1 MMTRS
6 IVIVAYATLLALLLP
21 GQGNCFAPPGITIS
35 SISGTSTEA
44 TTFQANKAITR
55 TNLPMS
61 SNSNNSEIEG
71 PDRVLSCLPY
81 LIPLLDG
88 ERYGRFLFY
97 AVPALGQVD
106 FLLLGPFKLIYSS
119 IPFAQFIA
127 FIALSTLSRNPDLPR
142 PLRFNMQ
149 QALLL
154 DIALIFPSLLGR
166 LQIPLP
172 GVLAASG
179 SNFVYLAMVASVGY
193 SLVSNLTGKVP
204 DKIPIVSEA
213 AGSSIGFWFERFLKS
228 LVLLVLGR
236 AQYLQIPHRIFLFIS
251 EENQQYDYS
260 NSDDGW
266 SFIYE
271 TSGGGDKKR
280 KPMLLMSLK
289 IQLIIL
295 QFLPNTSFLLCKTGD
310 ASRSILIRHS

>member
-6 IVIVAYATLLALLLP
+6 IMIVAYATLLGLLLP
-21 GQGNCFAPPGITIS
+21 GQGNCFSPSIS
-35 SISGTSTEA
+35 SISGTSTGA
-44 TTFQANKAITR
+44 ITIQANHAVTR

-61 SNSNNSEIEG
+61 SNSNSEIEG

-81 LIPLLDG
+81 LIPLIDG
-88 ERYGRFLFY
+88 DRYGRFLFY

-106 FLLLGPFKLIYSS
+106 FLLLGPFKAIYSS

-154 DIALIFPSLLGR
+154 DIALIFPSLLGQ

-213 AGSSIGFWFERFLKS
+213 AGSSIGF
-228 LVLLVLGR
+228 
-236 AQYLQIPHRIFLFIS
+236 
-251 EENQQYDYS
+251 
-260 NSDDGW
+260 
-266 SFIYE
+266 
-271 TSGGGDKKR
+271 
-280 KPMLLMSLK
+280 
-289 IQLIIL
+289 
-295 QFLPNTSFLLCKTGD
+295 
-310 ASRSILIRHS
+310 

>member
-1 MMTRS
+1 MARS
-6 IVIVAYATLLALLLP
+6 IVIFAYATLLALLLP
-21 GQGNCFAPPGITIS
+21 GQGNCFAPSGITIS
-35 SISGTSTEA
+35 RISGTSTGA
-44 TTFQANKAITR
+44 ITIQANNAITR

-61 SNSNNSEIEG
+61 SNSEIEG

-106 FLLLGPFKLIYSS
+106 FLLLGPFKAIYSS
-119 IPFAQFIA
+119 IPFAQIIA
-127 FIALSTLSRNPDLPR
+127 FVALSTLSRNPDLPR

-154 DIALIFPSLLGR
+154 DIALIFPSLLGQ

-204 DKIPIVSEA
+204 DKIPIVSDA
-213 AGSSIGFWFERFLKS
+213 AGSSIGF
-228 LVLLVLGR
+228 
-236 AQYLQIPHRIFLFIS
+236 
-251 EENQQYDYS
+251 
-260 NSDDGW
+260 
-266 SFIYE
+266 
-271 TSGGGDKKR
+271 
-280 KPMLLMSLK
+280 
-289 IQLIIL
+289 
-295 QFLPNTSFLLCKTGD
+295 
-310 ASRSILIRHS
+310 

>member
-6 IVIVAYATLLALLLP
+6 IVIVAYATLVGLLLP
-21 GQGNCFAPPGITIS
+21 GQGNCFAPAGITIS
-35 SISGTSTEA
+35 SISGTSTGA
-44 TTFQANKAITR
+44 ITIQANNAITR

-61 SNSNNSEIEG
+61 RNSNNSEIEG

-88 ERYGRFLFY
+88 DRYGRFLFY

-106 FLLLGPFKLIYSS
+106 FLLLGPFKAIYSS
-119 IPFAQFIA
+119 IPFAQ

-154 DIALIFPSLLGR
+154 DIALIFPSLLGQ

-172 GVLAASG
+172 NVLAASG

-193 SLVSNLTGKVP
+193 SLISNLTGKVP

-213 AGSSIGFWFERFLKS
+213 AGSSIGF
-228 LVLLVLGR
+228 
-236 AQYLQIPHRIFLFIS
+236 
-251 EENQQYDYS
+251 
-260 NSDDGW
+260 
-266 SFIYE
+266 
-271 TSGGGDKKR
+271 
-280 KPMLLMSLK
+280 
-289 IQLIIL
+289 
-295 QFLPNTSFLLCKTGD
+295 
-310 ASRSILIRHS
+310 